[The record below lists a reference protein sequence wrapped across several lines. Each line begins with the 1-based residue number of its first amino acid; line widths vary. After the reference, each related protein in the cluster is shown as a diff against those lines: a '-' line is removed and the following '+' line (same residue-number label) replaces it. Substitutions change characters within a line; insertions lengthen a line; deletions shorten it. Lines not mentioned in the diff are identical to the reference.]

1 MVELLA
7 AVDQREVIFII
18 LTIHILLLMLLI
30 ILISILIILLLITW
44 YAVHNYYANGSKELV
59 GYGGHDDKWWEI
71 WKSMTLLFFQ
81 GHLPSTGHKWWHQQ
95 STSSIRKVSWDNL
108 TWLDLTSY
116 FFLAPQYHFK
126 GTRTT
131 EEGRP
136 LNVPNLKK
144 SQRCQPM
151 ISF

>member
-1 MVELLA
+1 
-7 AVDQREVIFII
+7 
-18 LTIHILLLMLLI
+18 MLLI

-59 GYGGHDDKWWEI
+59 GYGGHDDEWWEI
-71 WKSMTLLFFQ
+71 WKSLTLLFFQ
-81 GHLPSTGHKWWHQQ
+81 GHLPSAGHKWWHQQ

-108 TWLDLTSY
+108 TWLDQFLFPCTSIS
-116 FFLAPQYHFK
+116 FK

-136 LNVPNLKK
+136 LNVPIQKR

-151 ISF
+151 ISFWSSLQVANWWFCFKKNTLTKAQRLPE